1 MALTKNDTIRNQ
13 IKKSRVFQYEIADEL
28 GVSEMTLVGWL
39 RKELSEEKKQRIISA
54 ITKLKEGEFNAITT
68 NAHNK

>member
-28 GVSEMTLVGWL
+28 GVSEMTLVRWL

-68 NAHNK
+68 NAHNR